1 MSRSDTKRTS
11 VDNRS
16 TIIKGFIKPTTV
28 PNFPGTKGPTNF
40 KPTGRFQSINRS
52 RR

>member
-1 MSRSDTKRTS
+1 MSRASNQKPK

-16 TIIKGFIKPTTV
+16 TIVKGFVKPST
-28 PNFPGTKGPTNF
+28 PSFPGTKTPTNF
-40 KPTGRFQSINRS
+40 KPIARMGTINRG